1 MYIKKVKKTNG
12 RSKKKYEYLHLVESI
27 RTENGPRQKL
37 ILNLGTMDLDPSL
50 YITLAKRIEDI
61 LTGQKSM
68 FSLNQSIEKIAKDS
82 ARKIFKKQAKEINE
96 EAVQNVQAVDINSL
110 EVSQPRSLGPEYVC
124 HSAWNALKINNCL
137 LSNGITP
144 HAIPLIEAVVIGRL
158 IEPASEL
165 HTREWVENRSS
176 LYEFTGEP
184 LRASLNSY
192 YRAGDKLYS
201 VKEEL
206 EKHLCKVEK
215 DIFSL
220 DESLFFFDLT
230 NTYFEG
236 GYKNNVKAK
245 YGRSKEKRS
254 DCKLVTLGM
263 IIDRS
268 GFSKY
273 SKLFPGNQYEGNT
286 LLGMIEKLEEKIESK
301 AEKTI
306 IMDAGIATE
315 DNLSKLCEKG
325 YKYIAVNRGKVP
337 FEKDFSNMKLLTL
350 NNKNGT
356 KIEVKRYEVKNE
368 VYILVRSK
376 SKQKKEEAMRGRI
389 EQLLLERLS
398 YYKSGLLK
406 KGRMKNYKRIVES
419 MGRLKE
425 KYSKAAKLYEI
436 DVIAEENGGNV
447 KDIIWTKKEK
457 KYNNEVN
464 DEGSYILRTNR
475 QELSDDEIWNIYI
488 MLGNIEE
495 AFLNMKSHLGL
506 RPNFHRLEKR
516 VDTHMFISV
525 IAYHLL
531 NFIEKKLRLSGDTRK
546 WHTVRDILKT
556 HQRIT
561 IEYREKQE
569 DGCFIKRQIRKNTKL
584 ESEHLKIYKYL
595 ELSGK
600 PLQVKKL

>member
-50 YITLAKRIEDI
+50 YTTLAKRIEDI

-68 FSLNQSIEKIAKDS
+68 FDLNQSIEKIAKDS
-82 ARKIFKKQAKEINE
+82 ARKIFSKQAKEINE
-96 EAVQNVQAVDINSL
+96 EAVLDVQAVDINSL
-110 EVSQPRSLGPEYVC
+110 EVSQPRSLGPEHVC
-124 HSAWNALKINNCL
+124 HSVWNALKINDCL

-144 HAIPLIEAVVIGRL
+144 HAIPLIEAVVSGRL

-165 HTREWVENRSS
+165 HTREWVEHRSS

-236 GYKNNVKAK
+236 AYKNNVKAK

-286 LLGMIEKLEEKIESK
+286 LLGMIEKLEEQIESK
-301 AEKTI
+301 TDRTI
-306 IMDAGIATE
+306 VIDAGIATE
-315 DNLSKLCEKG
+315 DNLSKLCEK
-325 YKYIAVNRGKVP
+325 
-337 FEKDFSNMKLLTL
+337 
-350 NNKNGT
+350 
-356 KIEVKRYEVKNE
+356 
-368 VYILVRSK
+368 
-376 SKQKKEEAMRGRI
+376 
-389 EQLLLERLS
+389 
-398 YYKSGLLK
+398 
-406 KGRMKNYKRIVES
+406 
-419 MGRLKE
+419 
-425 KYSKAAKLYEI
+425 
-436 DVIAEENGGNV
+436 
-447 KDIIWTKKEK
+447 
-457 KYNNEVN
+457 
-464 DEGSYILRTNR
+464 
-475 QELSDDEIWNIYI
+475 
-488 MLGNIEE
+488 
-495 AFLNMKSHLGL
+495 
-506 RPNFHRLEKR
+506 
-516 VDTHMFISV
+516 
-525 IAYHLL
+525 
-531 NFIEKKLRLSGDTRK
+531 
-546 WHTVRDILKT
+546 
-556 HQRIT
+556 
-561 IEYREKQE
+561 
-569 DGCFIKRQIRKNTKL
+569 
-584 ESEHLKIYKYL
+584 
-595 ELSGK
+595 
-600 PLQVKKL
+600 